1 MATATKKN
9 VKYLQQF
16 GGVPYGNLSA
26 LHFNFTTNAS
36 GIWEDSDLATAVVD
50 ATKLRLGVLPAGMTL
65 VNYMAIISDA
75 FDTDV
80 DFEIGFEYVDGV
92 DSTAVPQ
99 DHDYF
104 TLALDA
110 DATSVTFKTNPTA
123 PVTLPK
129 DAYLI
134 ITIETDDN
142 EAAGVLDLF
151 VIGIMEGK

>member
-9 VKYLQQF
+9 VKYQQQF

-26 LHFNFTTNAS
+26 LHFNLTTSAT
-36 GIWEDSDLATAVVD
+36 GVWEDSDMTTALVD
-50 ATKLRLGVLPAGMTL
+50 ATKIRLGILPAGMTL
-65 VNYMAIISDA
+65 MNYMAIISDA
-75 FDTDV
+75 FDTNV

-104 TLALDA
+104 TAALNA

-142 EAAGVLDLF
+142 EAAGILDLF
-151 VIGIMEGK
+151 VIGVLEGK